1 MRNDDRG
8 SSDADIYSEQWQL
21 QYHHAQLSMSASR
34 ISPTTALEF

>member
-1 MRNDDRG
+1 MHDDDRG
-8 SSDADIYSEQWQL
+8 SSDADIYSE